1 MTRALSRALARRKV
15 LGYTTDENGIIIDDS
30 IAVAASERAEAARR
44 AGQKRLFDAGARS
57 APPPNYDSELNPMFE
72 VPALSAMAGTTR
84 MADIPLPDWY
94 CRADITNPGDPACA
108 AFATRGSEP
117 GETG

>member
-72 VPALSAMAGTTR
+72 VPALSGMAGTTR
-84 MADIPLPDWY
+84 MAEAHSTCEKRNHTLLQRGMRSRLVLSHLPALPY
-94 CRADITNPGDPACA
+94 C
-108 AFATRGSEP
+108 
-117 GETG
+117 